1 MFFQEAEQVIPSFI
15 MLRASQIEPTG
26 FSSSS
31 PTRAVW
37 CQSAN
42 SDAHNGTWF
51 QPPGDI
57 PPGYSVVPT
66 EDIDSP
72 INEPYQMVTCP
83 SQVGLVRDTGV
94 AAYEGLIQCA
104 INDEHNI
111 THTLTVGVYSGGV
124 YDNYGEYY
132 PFQYMDALLYT
143 VNTCIRSI
151 Y

>member
-1 MFFQEAEQVIPSFI
+1 MYFQEAEQVIPSFI

-26 FSSSS
+26 FTSSS

-37 CQSAN
+37 CQSTN
-42 SDAHNGTWF
+42 SNAHNGTWF
-51 QPPGDI
+51 RPPGDI

-83 SQVGLVRDTGV
+83 GQVGLVRDTGI
-94 AAYEGLIQCA
+94 AKHEGLLQCVVH
-104 INDEHNI
+104 DEHNI
-111 THTLTVGVYSGGV
+111 THTLTVGVYSGSV

-132 PFQYMDALLYT
+132 TAMYYLF
-143 VNTCIRSI
+143 
-151 Y
+151 